1 MLFRSVI
8 RSYTQLAG
16 FVNQGGHLYA
26 GDGGN
31 GVLHFDGAGCAVQTG
46 HVIGTEFIGLSRA
59 FFPGYYGYVG
69 QERTADFLEYRQHGV
84 RILGGN
90 TELFGAEADGRIGN
104 PRQGFHFMFDLCRA
118 DGAVQIDQAVHPFYI
133 VGIRHTAFAVCQAF
147 AAEIAILFMGIA
159 GGALAVVRM
168 TGQVHCVGIGR
179 IVVHQFVLAVVVGC
193 AIVAAAASVVVIVV
207 VIVPMIVSV
216 VMSVVVIVSVVVVVT
231 VVVIMVVPVVVIMAV
246 VVIMSVVMIV
256 VMVVVMVVVVVV
268 VMVVVMI
275 VVMIVIVSQPFS
287 VRMSR
292 YMVVVMY
299 VVVSMLLYDSFYS
312 VFLHCIHML
321 HYAAPFCKGTYCGVF
336 RTAADVFQISDF
348 FCHFNSPFLAPEPRD
363 RGTVLHNSLSLISL
377 SG

>member
-1 MLFRSVI
+1 
-8 RSYTQLAG
+8 
-16 FVNQGGHLYA
+16 
-26 GDGGN
+26 
-31 GVLHFDGAGCAVQTG
+31 
-46 HVIGTEFIGLSRA
+46 
-59 FFPGYYGYVG
+59 
-69 QERTADFLEYRQHGV
+69 
-84 RILGGN
+84 
-90 TELFGAEADGRIGN
+90 
-104 PRQGFHFMFDLCRA
+104 MFDLCRT

-133 VGIRHTAFAVCQAF
+133 VGVRHTAFAVCQAF

-179 IVVHQFVLAVVVGC
+179 VVVHQFVLAVVVGC
-193 AIVAAAASVVVIVV
+193 AIVAAAAS
-207 VIVPMIVSV
+207 MI
-216 VMSVVVIVSVVVVVT
+216 
-231 VVVIMVVPVVVIMAV
+231 VIMVVPMVMSMVVSVVVIMSV
-246 VVIMSVVMIV
+246 VVSVVMIV
-256 VMVVVMVVVVVV
+256 VMVVVMVVVVIVAMIVVMSVVVIVAMVVVMSVVV
-268 VMVVVMI
+268 VMVVV
-275 VVMIVIVSQPFS
+275 VVVSQPFS

-348 FCHFNSPFLAPEPRD
+348 FCHFNSPFLAPALRD
-363 RGTVLHNSLSLISL
+363 WGTVLHNSPSLISL

>member
-1 MLFRSVI
+1 
-8 RSYTQLAG
+8 
-16 FVNQGGHLYA
+16 
-26 GDGGN
+26 
-31 GVLHFDGAGCAVQTG
+31 
-46 HVIGTEFIGLSRA
+46 
-59 FFPGYYGYVG
+59 
-69 QERTADFLEYRQHGV
+69 
-84 RILGGN
+84 
-90 TELFGAEADGRIGN
+90 
-104 PRQGFHFMFDLCRA
+104 MFDLCRT
-118 DGAVQIDQAVHPFYI
+118 DGTVQIDQAVHPFYI

-147 AAEIAILFMGIA
+147 AEEIAILFMGIA

-179 IVVHQFVLAVVVGC
+179 VVMHQFVLAVIVGC
-193 AIVAAAASVVVIVV
+193 AIVAAAASMIVIMV
-207 VIVPMIVSV
+207 VPMVVSVVV
-216 VMSVVVIVSVVVVVT
+216 VMSVVVIMSMVVVVP
-231 VVVIMVVPVVVIMAV
+231 MV
-246 VVIMSVVMIV
+246 VVMIV
-256 VMVVVMVVVVVV
+256 TV
-268 VMVVVMI
+268 I

-292 YMVVVMY
+292 YMVVVMS
-299 VVVSMLLYDSFYS
+299 VFVSMLLYDSFYS

>member
-1 MLFRSVI
+1 
-8 RSYTQLAG
+8 
-16 FVNQGGHLYA
+16 
-26 GDGGN
+26 
-31 GVLHFDGAGCAVQTG
+31 
-46 HVIGTEFIGLSRA
+46 
-59 FFPGYYGYVG
+59 
-69 QERTADFLEYRQHGV
+69 
-84 RILGGN
+84 
-90 TELFGAEADGRIGN
+90 
-104 PRQGFHFMFDLCRA
+104 MFDLCRT
-118 DGAVQIDQAVHPFYI
+118 DGTVQIDQAVHPFYI
-133 VGIRHTAFAVCQAF
+133 VGVRHTAFAVCQAF

-179 IVVHQFVLAVVVGC
+179 VVVHQFVLAVIVGC
-193 AIVAAAASVVVIVV
+193 AIVAAAASMIVIMV
-207 VIVPMIVSV
+207 VPMVVSVVV
-216 VMSVVVIVSVVVVVT
+216 VMSVVVIMSVVV
-231 VVVIMVVPVVVIMAV
+231 
-246 VVIMSVVMIV
+246 SV
-256 VMVVVMVVVVVV
+256 VMVVA
-268 VMVVVMI
+268 MVVVMI
-275 VVMIVIVSQPFS
+275 VVMIVTVIVVVVVFVSQPFS

-312 VFLHCIHML
+312 VFLHCIHMLHYAAPFCKGTYCGVFFLHCIHML